1 MFSKVFCCDYILLQ
15 IGANFLI
22 FFSIFGLFLN
32 LCTVCSRIVHR
43 FAETQVQNI
52 AETQVQNIL
61 EFPQKAVVEAEGCPI
76 TLFEMDATHELD
88 LEE

>member
-1 MFSKVFCCDYILLQ
+1 MIHKYRLRHGMCGKRYFMPP
-15 IGANFLI
+15 GNF
-22 FFSIFGLFLN
+22 
-32 LCTVCSRIVHR
+32 
-43 FAETQVQNI
+43 
-52 AETQVQNIL
+52 L

>member
-1 MFSKVFCCDYILLQ
+1 M
-15 IGANFLI
+15 IGWI
-22 FFSIFGLFLN
+22 FADGTNLN
-32 LCTVCSRIVHR
+32 YPTIQSY
-43 FAETQVQNI
+43 
-52 AETQVQNIL
+52 L

>member
-1 MFSKVFCCDYILLQ
+1 MRL
-15 IGANFLI
+15 
-22 FFSIFGLFLN
+22 
-32 LCTVCSRIVHR
+32 
-43 FAETQVQNI
+43 
-52 AETQVQNIL
+52 L

>member
-1 MFSKVFCCDYILLQ
+1 MFSKVFCRDYILLQ

-22 FFSIFGLFLN
+22 FFSKSRTFLTYAHLVHA
-32 LCTVCSRIVHR
+32 LCIILRKLKYTV
-43 FAETQVQNI
+43 
-52 AETQVQNIL
+52 L

-76 TLFEMDATHELD
+76 TLFARDVTHELD